1 MRIAVDVMGG
11 DHAPQ
16 ALVEGA
22 LQALKRFD
30 DIELL
35 LIGQQEKIK
44 KYVKRSLTKIE
55 IIHASE
61 IIEAHEE
68 PVRAVRRKRDASIVK
83 AVQLVKE
90 KKADAC
96 ISAGNTGAYMT
107 AGLFVIGRLPG
118 IERPALVSMLP
129 TVDGT
134 PVLALDVG
142 ANVDAKPSHLVQYA
156 RMGNLYAQKILG
168 ISKPSIGLLNVGTE
182 DTKGNELM
190 RQTFSLLKQSDLY
203 FLGNVEAREIPF
215 GVADI
220 IVCDGF
226 SGNVVLKS
234 TEGTAQAVFSLLKKE
249 LNRSL
254 PSRLAALTLKSGLRR
269 MKSLLDYTEYGGAPL
284 LGLNGIC
291 IKAHGSSNAKA
302 IENAV
307 RQARNFV
314 RFDLI
319 QLIKREVQKESEAN

>member
-16 ALVEGA
+16 PLVEGA

-55 IIHASE
+55 IIHANE